1 MKTVR
6 EKQYFALLIVAIY
19 NCLLLP
25 QLAVVQKIDQIFYE
39 FLTSVRTVGGI
50 SWMSFISELGGT
62 ATYLVFLA
70 LVILF
75 CLMKRNWRALIW
87 SLVFFNLMKFGN
99 YWIKL
104 LVARPR
110 PPDGMLELQTY
121 SMPSGHAANAILIY
135 GTLWIFLYLKTK
147 NVGIRCVGFIFGI
160 TIIFAISL
168 SRMYLGVHYLSDV
181 LMGMLWT
188 TLMLALA
195 FNFFA
200 KRLSNPQVRRTGY
213 AQGT

>member
-6 EKQYFALLIVAIY
+6 EKQFFALLIVAIY

-25 QLAVVQKIDQIFYE
+25 QLAVVQKIDQSFYE
-39 FLTSVRTVGGI
+39 FLTSARTVGGI
-50 SWMSFISELGGT
+50 SWMSFISNLGGT
-62 ATYLVFLA
+62 AAYLVFLG

-75 CLMKRNWRALIW
+75 CLIKRHWKALVW
-87 SLVFFNLMKFGN
+87 SLVFFNLMKLGN

-110 PPDGMLELQTY
+110 PPNGAFELGTY

-135 GTLWIFLYLKTK
+135 GTLWIFLCLKTK
-147 NVGIRCVGFIFGI
+147 NTGLRFAAFMGGI
-160 TIIFAISL
+160 TLIFAISL

-188 TLMLALA
+188 TLILALA
-195 FNFFA
+195 FNFFVT
-200 KRLSNPQVRRTGY
+200 KLSKSP
-213 AQGT
+213 